1 MKLSF
6 YGNSCRLFLVS
17 VNNIIYKQISKIFRL
32 RRLIARYF
40 NFIFFSLLM
49 TSPLQAGSSGGLY
62 DMSKL
67 LAASHPFSKKNQ
79 ALTNKTKKTTIRI
92 EKIGSKQEPPTLQ
105 TYTGENT
112 GEGINQVNSPRLP
125 LSSETRRQVSQLF
138 VETKKLENS
147 VSEKQQI
154 SPMIVTGTRI
164 ESGIPGASVSII
176 SKEDIENA
184 PTTDLSTLLGQQ
196 SGVQMRDL
204 FGGIN
209 GVQATVDVRGFGT
222 VGTQNSLIL
231 IDGRRLNDIDL
242 AAVDFGKIPLE
253 SIERI
258 EVIKGNA
265 GSVLYG
271 DGAVGGVI
279 NIITKPSSTK
289 TRATAKSNFSYG
301 SQSRRESSVSSNISV
316 GDVSSRIFIN
326 RITSDGYRDN
336 NAYSQRNLVGEIKR
350 DMDFGSL
357 FTRIALDDSSLG
369 LPGSRQINRPAG
381 INLFETDPEGT
392 VSFVTQDILLQN
404 GIHFTL
410 GGTYE
415 VSEGLTSIIDLGY
428 RRKAQ
433 DSVNNNFTLVD
444 TDLDTYSITP
454 RVNLDYPFGDL
465 FGSAVLGMDYY
476 YAEYESDRKNGINQ
490 VRPNNSYDAFQHSF
504 STYGQATFPLEQNT
518 NLSSGLRIQR
528 VNTQAGHIN
537 FNDAFTTK
545 QVPLDDT
552 STQWAAN
559 LGVNHQVSDSIDIF
573 GRLGRSIRI
582 PTIDERIGS
591 AARDATTFELNTQTS
606 KDIEIGAKYIDPLV
620 TFTAST
626 WYMKLKNEIAFN
638 SQAVAFGTNV
648 NYDPTRRYG
657 FESEFSYK
665 AKKNINLKGNLNFID
680 AKFDSGPFRGNNI
693 PVVSPWTASAGAI
706 WNIWE
711 DSLNFSATWDWWDRK
726 YLENDERNI
735 FEKIPMTSVTDLK
748 AYGKVN
754 LVGKGNI
761 LWSLQANNIFDEK
774 YFTYGV
780 ASATAAN
787 VFNAFPMP
795 GRTFLFSVG
804 SEF

>member
-6 YGNSCRLFLVS
+6 YDNSCRLFLVS
-17 VNNIIYKQISKIFRL
+17 VNNINYKQISKMFPSGL
-32 RRLIARYF
+32 SIARYF
-40 NFIFFSLLM
+40 SFIFFSLLV
-49 TSPLQAGSSGGLY
+49 TSPLHAGSSGGLY

-67 LAASHPFSKKNQ
+67 LAESHPFAKKDQ
-79 ALTNKTKKTTIRI
+79 GSITKTKKTIIRI
-92 EKIGSKQEPPTLQ
+92 EKIGSKQEPPTFQ
-105 TYTGENT
+105 TFTEENT
-112 GEGINQVNSPRLP
+112 GEVINQFNSPRLP
-125 LSSETRRQVSQLF
+125 LSAKTSKEVSQLS
-138 VETKKLENS
+138 VETKKSENS
-147 VSEKQQI
+147 ASAKQKI

-242 AAVDFGKIPLE
+242 AAVDFGKIPLD

-289 TRATAKSNFSYG
+289 TRASAKSNFSYG
-301 SQSRRESSVSSNISV
+301 SHSRRESSVSSNISV

-381 INLFETDPEGT
+381 VNLFETDPEGT
-392 VSFVTQDILLQN
+392 VSFVTSDLLLQN

-415 VSEGLTSIIDLGY
+415 VTEGLTSIIDLGY
-428 RRKAQ
+428 RRKSQ

-454 RVNLDYPFGDL
+454 RVNLDYPVGNL

-476 YAEYESDRKNGINQ
+476 YAEYESDRKNGISQ
-490 VRPNNSYDAFQHSF
+490 VRPSDSYDAFQHSF
-504 STYGQATFPLEQNT
+504 STYGQATFPWKQNT
-518 NLSSGLRIQR
+518 ELSSGLRIQS
-528 VNTQAGHIN
+528 VNTQAGHLK
-537 FNDAFTTK
+537 FAGSFATK

-552 STQWAAN
+552 STQWAGN
-559 LGVNHQVSDSIDIF
+559 LGVNHRVSDSVDIF
-573 GRLGRSIRI
+573 GRVGRSIRV
-582 PTIDERIGS
+582 PTIDERIS
-591 AARDATTFELNTQTS
+591 SSARDATTFELNTQTS
-606 KDIEIGAKYIDPLV
+606 KDIEFGAKYIDPLV
-620 TFTAST
+620 NFTTSA

-657 FESEFSYK
+657 FESEVSYK
-665 AKKNINLKGNLNFID
+665 VKKDINLKGNLNFID

-711 DSLNFSATWDWWDRK
+711 DSLNLSATWDWWDRK

-735 FEKIPMTSVTDLK
+735 FEKVPMTSVTDIK

-754 LVGKGNI
+754 LVGEGNI
-761 LWSLQANNIFDEK
+761 LWTLQANNIFDEK

-780 ASATAAN
+780 ASATSAN

>member
-6 YGNSCRLFLVS
+6 YDNSCRLFLVS
-17 VNNIIYKQISKIFRL
+17 INNIIYKQISKIFPL
-32 RRLIARYF
+32 EFLIARYF
-40 NFIFFSLLM
+40 SFIFFSLLM
-49 TSPLQAGSSGGLY
+49 TSPLHAGSSGGLY

-67 LAASHPFSKKNQ
+67 LAAPHPFDKKDQ
-79 ALTNKTKKTTIRI
+79 ASTNKTKKTIIRI
-92 EKIGSKQEPPTLQ
+92 EKIGSKQEPPTIQ
-105 TYTGENT
+105 TFTEENT
-112 GEGINQVNSPRLP
+112 GEVINQVNSPRLP
-125 LSSETRRQVSQLF
+125 LIGETSKEVSQLS
-138 VETKKLENS
+138 VETKKSENS
-147 VSEKQQI
+147 ASAKQKI

-176 SKEDIENA
+176 SKDDIENA

-242 AAVDFGKIPLE
+242 AAVDFGKIPID

-289 TRATAKSNFSYG
+289 TRASAKSNFSYG
-301 SQSRRESSVSSNISV
+301 SHSRRESSVSSNISV
-316 GDVSSRIFIN
+316 GNVSSRIFVN
-326 RITSDGYRDN
+326 RITSDSYRDN

-350 DMDFGSL
+350 NMDFGSL

-392 VSFVTQDILLQN
+392 VSFVTSDLLLQN

-415 VSEGLTSIIDLGY
+415 LSEGLTSIIDLEY
-428 RRKAQ
+428 RRKGQ

-454 RVNLDYPFGDL
+454 RVNLDYPVGNL
-465 FGSAVLGMDYY
+465 FGSAVVGIDYY
-476 YAEYESDRKNGINQ
+476 YAEYESDRKNGISQ
-490 VRPNNSYDAFQHSF
+490 VRPSDSYDAFQHSF
-504 STYGQATFPLEQNT
+504 STYGQATFPWEQNT
-518 NLSSGLRIQR
+518 KLSSGLRIQS
-528 VNTQAGHIN
+528 VNTQAGHLK
-537 FNDAFTTK
+537 FAGSFATK

-552 STQWAAN
+552 STQWAGN
-559 LGVNHQVSDSIDIF
+559 LGVNHRVSDSVDIY
-573 GRLGRSIRI
+573 GRVGRSIRI
-582 PTIDERIGS
+582 PTIDERIS
-591 AARDATTFELNTQTS
+591 SSARDATTFELNTQTS
-606 KDIEIGAKYIDPLV
+606 KDIEFGAKYIDPLV
-620 TFTAST
+620 NLTTSA

-657 FESEFSYK
+657 FESEVSYK
-665 AKKNINLKGNLNFID
+665 VKKDINLKGNLNFID

-693 PVVSPWTASAGAI
+693 PVVSPWTASARVI

-711 DSLNFSATWDWWDRK
+711 DSLNLSATWDWWDRK

-735 FEKIPMTSVTDLK
+735 FEKVPMTSVTDIK

-754 LVGKGNI
+754 LVGEENI
-761 LWSLQANNIFDEK
+761 LWALQANNIFDEK

-780 ASATAAN
+780 ASATSAN

>member
-6 YGNSCRLFLVS
+6 YDNSCRLFLVS
-17 VNNIIYKQISKIFRL
+17 INNIIYKQISKIFPL
-32 RRLIARYF
+32 EFLIARYF
-40 NFIFFSLLM
+40 SFIFFSLLM
-49 TSPLQAGSSGGLY
+49 TSPLHAGSSGGLY

-67 LAASHPFSKKNQ
+67 LAAPHPFDKKDQ
-79 ALTNKTKKTTIRI
+79 ASTNKTKKTIIRI
-92 EKIGSKQEPPTLQ
+92 EKIGSKQEPPTIQ
-105 TYTGENT
+105 TFTEENT
-112 GEGINQVNSPRLP
+112 GEVINQVNSPRLP
-125 LSSETRRQVSQLF
+125 LIGETSKEVSQLS
-138 VETKKLENS
+138 VETKKSENS
-147 VSEKQQI
+147 ASAKQKI

-176 SKEDIENA
+176 SKDDIENA

-242 AAVDFGKIPLE
+242 AAVDFGKIPID

-289 TRATAKSNFSYG
+289 TRASAKSNFSYG
-301 SQSRRESSVSSNISV
+301 SHSRRESSVSSNISV
-316 GDVSSRIFIN
+316 GNVSSRIFVN
-326 RITSDGYRDN
+326 RITSDSYRDN

-350 DMDFGSL
+350 NMDFGSL

-392 VSFVTQDILLQN
+392 VSFVTSDLLLQN

-415 VSEGLTSIIDLGY
+415 LSEGLTSIIDLEY
-428 RRKAQ
+428 RRKGQ

-454 RVNLDYPFGDL
+454 RVNLDYPVGNL
-465 FGSAVLGMDYY
+465 FGSAVVGIDYY
-476 YAEYESDRKNGINQ
+476 YAEYESDRKNGISQ
-490 VRPNNSYDAFQHSF
+490 VRPSDSYDAFQHSF
-504 STYGQATFPLEQNT
+504 STYGQATFPWEQNT
-518 NLSSGLRIQR
+518 KLSSGLRIQS
-528 VNTQAGHIN
+528 VNTQAGHLK
-537 FNDAFTTK
+537 FSGSFATK

-552 STQWAAN
+552 STQWAGN
-559 LGVNHQVSDSIDIF
+559 LGVNHRVSDSVDIY
-573 GRLGRSIRI
+573 GRVGRSIRI
-582 PTIDERIGS
+582 PTIDERIS
-591 AARDATTFELNTQTS
+591 SSARDATTFELNTQTS
-606 KDIEIGAKYIDPLV
+606 KDIEFGAKYIDPLV
-620 TFTAST
+620 NLTTSA

-657 FESEFSYK
+657 FESEVSYK
-665 AKKNINLKGNLNFID
+665 VKKDINLKGNLNFID

-693 PVVSPWTASAGAI
+693 PVVSPWTASARVI

-711 DSLNFSATWDWWDRK
+711 DSLNLSATWDWWDRK

-735 FEKIPMTSVTDLK
+735 FEKVPMTSVTDIK

-754 LVGKGNI
+754 LVGEENI
-761 LWSLQANNIFDEK
+761 LWALQANNIFDEK

-780 ASATAAN
+780 ASATSAN